1 MSGVIK
7 ISEAA
12 SLGLHAMV
20 LLADEPGKPVS
31 TRQIAGRL
39 GVSEAHLSKVL
50 QRLARA
56 GLVVSVRGPG
66 GGFTLA
72 EKNGDTTLLE
82 VYESIDGPLSDSTCL
97 LGTPVC
103 CGERCILGGLLEA
116 TNREVREYLE
126 SNTLSEL
133 TCVYGGKNGD

>member
-1 MSGVIK
+1 MSSVIR

-20 LLADEPGKPVS
+20 LLANEPQKALS
-31 TRQIAGRL
+31 THHIAERL
-39 GVSEAHLSKVL
+39 GVSETHRSKVL

-56 GLVVSVRGPG
+56 GRVVSVRGPG

-82 VYESIDGPLSDSTCL
+82 VYEAIDGPLSDSTCL

-103 CGERCILGGLLEA
+103 RGERCILGGLLEA

-126 SNTLSEL
+126 SSTLSEL
-133 TCVYGGKNGD
+133 CAAFH